1 MFNGRSSH
9 RGQVLILFVFAV
21 IGLVGITGVAIDGGN
36 IYADRRHAQN
46 AADTAALAAAVVK
59 IDQEKGG
66 AAGCTDLTTPSV
78 CGALVKNAALDM
90 ARTNGYNSNVVDNT
104 VEVHLPPIDGPY
116 SDCSSA
122 SFDCEDYI
130 QVIIHDNVNTWFARV
145 IGIAQLHNRV
155 ESVALAKYSPQTA
168 LFGGSSLVELGQ
180 GQGQCPSDF
189 NVGGNGHIILDGGGI
204 WVNSDNQDCA
214 YKQTSCSAQ
223 LELTGNPPATIQV
236 IGGSDV
242 NGCNSP
248 PITPVTKQ
256 YKFPPDHLLASQPSE
271 CATQGTYNT
280 NTKTHT
286 TTYNPGSYIGLGNF
300 PLVTGTSYLNP
311 GVYCVDSFQNNKDL
325 TGNGVFIY
333 MPPTGSVYI
342 SGGNVVLT
350 APTTPPYQGY
360 LIYQDWD
367 NSSTVQNCKIVG
379 NDASQYTGLIFVPYC
394 DMEIAGT
401 SSSTGFMAQIIAY
414 TLSLN
419 GTNDLYFTYNA
430 NDVPQLP
437 EIDQTGLFH

>member
-1 MFNGRSSH
+1 MFNGRTSH

-46 AADTAALAAAVVK
+46 AADTSALAAAVVK

-90 ARTNGYNSNVVDNT
+90 ARTNGYNSDVVDNT
-104 VEVHLPPIDGPY
+104 VEVHIPPVDGPY
-116 SDCSSA
+116 SNCSSS

-130 QVIIHDNVNTWFARV
+130 QVIIHDNVDTWFARV

-155 ESVALAKYSPQTA
+155 ESVALAKYSPQSS
-168 LFGGSSLVELGQ
+168 LFGGNTLVELGQ
-180 GQGQCPSDF
+180 GNGQCPSDF
-189 NVGGNGHIILDGGGI
+189 NVGGNGTVTLNGGGI
-204 WVNSDNQDCA
+204 WVNSANQNCA
-214 YKQTSCSAQ
+214 YKQTSCTTTLVLQNGA
-223 LELTGNPPATIQV
+223 LIQA
-236 IGGSDV
+236 IGGADV

-248 PITPVTKQ
+248 PITPVTKK

-286 TTYNPGSYIGLGNF
+286 TTYNAGSYLGQGSF
-300 PLVTGTSYLNP
+300 PLVNGAALLNP
-311 GVYCVDSFQNNKDL
+311 GVYCVDSLQTNKDM

-333 MPPTGSVYI
+333 MPPTGSVFI
-342 SGGNVVLT
+342 SGGNIVLT
-350 APTTPPYQGY
+350 TPTTPPYAGY

-367 NSSTVQNCKIVG
+367 DSSTVQNCKIVG
-379 NDASQYTGLIFVPYC
+379 SSASQYTGLIFVPYC
-394 DMEIAGT
+394 NMTIAGT
-401 SSSTGFMAQIIAY
+401 SGTNGFLAQIIAY
-414 TLSLN
+414 TMSLS
-419 GTNDLYFTYNA
+419 GTNNLYFTYNA